1 MIRIFVCVCVVG
13 ICKVCLVQSSSR
25 WYLPRWWVV
34 HCIFSLLLDNDLLLK
49 KEQLYNYYI
58 YSHCHLSCQGWLINV
73 VIYFQLII
81 NLLLLLF
88 QTVRKM
94 EAEVVQMCVNM
105 FKGGKEACGTVNTL
119 MTAIREP
126 MDMALLKSLL
136 LLTLLLLFV
145 HLQHN
150 CESSMS

>member
-1 MIRIFVCVCVVG
+1 M
-13 ICKVCLVQSSSR
+13 
-25 WYLPRWWVV
+25 Y
-34 HCIFSLLLDNDLLLK
+34 
-49 KEQLYNYYI
+49 
-58 YSHCHLSCQGWLINV
+58 V

>member
-1 MIRIFVCVCVVG
+1 M
-13 ICKVCLVQSSSR
+13 
-25 WYLPRWWVV
+25 
-34 HCIFSLLLDNDLLLK
+34 LLLAPFGHSAAII
-49 KEQLYNYYI
+49 YN
-58 YSHCHLSCQGWLINV
+58 CHLSCQGWLINV

-105 FKGGKEACGTVNTL
+105 FKGGKEACGTVNIL

-126 MDMALLKSLL
+126 MDMAL
-136 LLTLLLLFV
+136 
-145 HLQHN
+145 
-150 CESSMS
+150 